1 MNITAT
7 RVRLIRNSNIFAI
20 ASVTL
25 DDELIINDIRVV
37 KEISNIKLI
46 FPCTE
51 RATLRKQYNI
61 VPSAELYN
69 KIKKSIFHQI
79 DKNGGLI

>member
-7 RVRLIRNSNIFAI
+7 RVRLIRNSKYLAI

-37 KEISNIKLI
+37 KENSDIKLI

-51 RATLRKQYNI
+51 RALMRNQYNI
-61 VPSAELYN
+61 VPSAELYA
-69 KIKKSIFHQI
+69 KIKKSIYQKI
-79 DKNGGLI
+79 G